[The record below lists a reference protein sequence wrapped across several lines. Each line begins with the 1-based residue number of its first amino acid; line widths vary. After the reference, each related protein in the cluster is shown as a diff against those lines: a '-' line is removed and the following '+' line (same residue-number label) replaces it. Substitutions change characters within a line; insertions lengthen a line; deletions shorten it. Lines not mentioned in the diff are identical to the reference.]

1 VNAHSVSDDAA
12 AIERGRLLFA
22 RPVLFRASAPT
33 MDVLPDADRPEVALA
48 GRSNVGKSSL
58 LNALAGRRD
67 LARSSAEPGRTREL
81 IFFDVGAGGLYLV
94 DMPGYGFARA
104 PKAEIARWTELV
116 QDYLRGRPTLRRV
129 FLLIDARHGLREN
142 DGAVMD
148 ALDASAVSYQIV
160 LTKIDSLRKAGED
173 AARIAEVAAQLRRRP
188 AAHPVVLA
196 VSAHAGAGLEA
207 LRAEIAGIV

>member
-1 VNAHSVSDDAA
+1 
-12 AIERGRLLFA
+12 
-22 RPVLFRASAPT
+22 
-33 MDVLPDADRPEVALA
+33 M
-48 GRSNVGKSSL
+48 
-58 LNALAGRRD
+58 
-67 LARSSAEPGRTREL
+67 
-81 IFFDVGAGGLYLV
+81 
-94 DMPGYGFARA
+94 
-104 PKAEIARWTELV
+104 
-116 QDYLRGRPTLRRV
+116 
-129 FLLIDARHGLREN
+129 LIDARHGLREN

>member
-1 VNAHSVSDDAA
+1 
-12 AIERGRLLFA
+12 
-22 RPVLFRASAPT
+22 